1 MLVNTLRKLAD
12 LNSEIVVGIAMKMRH
27 ESEVVFFD
35 RMAEAGFRETGVVE
49 YLLPGD
55 LETGEEKV
63 DVHVYRHGD

>member
-1 MLVNTLRKLAD
+1 
-12 LNSEIVVGIAMKMRH
+12 MKMRH